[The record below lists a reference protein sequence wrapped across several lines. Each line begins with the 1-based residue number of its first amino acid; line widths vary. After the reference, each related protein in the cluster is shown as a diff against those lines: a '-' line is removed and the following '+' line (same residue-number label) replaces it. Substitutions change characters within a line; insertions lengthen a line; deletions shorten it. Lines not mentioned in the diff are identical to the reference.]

1 MDGAEIAK
9 AKGQERCQQPKFFFQ
24 NGAYIRVSQNG
35 DGSWDMR
42 GCCPVCGGTRTG
54 TCKINP
60 RRPQQGRPLGKVVAF
75 VLALSELA
83 PDHDKAT
90 HYSVDLTYKRRLH
103 AREKMEPAMDAD
115 RKMWW
120 PKQPENWPL
129 ERGVELGID
138 VDGEPLV
145 CSR

>member
-1 MDGAEIAK
+1 MREGMEPAIVLSACFEATSHSEQHI
-9 AKGQERCQQPKFFFQ
+9 QP
-24 NGAYIRVSQNG
+24 RVGNRVA
-35 DGSWDMR
+35 DSWRMEPR
-42 GCCPVCGGTRTG
+42 TRSG
-54 TCKINP
+54 TCKKSS

-120 PKQPENWPL
+120 PKQPENLPL
-129 ERGVELGID
+129 ERGVEPGID
-138 VDGEPLV
+138 LDGEPLV